1 MLALVPVYPVK
12 FTLRH
17 IPAQIQQFPDALGC
31 LFPGNQRGCCAL
43 RGFALCHMDTF
54 GVVPNGILPAIQIKA
69 STIFTIVFHQE
80 PGVVLQRLILFEISA
95 NDKAAVLIVGSN
107 AQRLVNDLLRKRRT
121 RKERTLRLALGW
133 SRTSKGREIKKGHL
147 LALLGR
153 ELADVRLNEI
163 FLFVNKLCCPSG
175 HQVPGEHRFF
185 CAGKVGTLPHE
196 KPVLLRLIAQALAVC
211 DDLGVSV
218 LIGGFEII
226 RPFPLVG
233 VNGKEQLDLLL
244 FVFEVVVL
252 VGDNSH
258 DLRFIKK
265 SGQLLAVRLLRIA

>member
-1 MLALVPVYPVK
+1 MHRLEQFQSVPGMSLSLQTYN
-12 FTLRH
+12 FSHGRFLTL
-17 IPAQIQQFPDALGC
+17 IG
-31 LFPGNQRGCCAL
+31 
-43 RGFALCHMDTF
+43 
-54 GVVPNGILPAIQIKA
+54 
-69 STIFTIVFHQE
+69 S
-80 PGVVLQRLILFEISA
+80 LI
-95 NDKAAVLIVGSN
+95 D
-107 AQRLVNDLLRKRRT
+107 QRLVFLIH
-121 RKERTLRLALGW
+121 
-133 SRTSKGREIKKGHL
+133 IK
-147 LALLGR
+147 
-153 ELADVRLNEI
+153 
-163 FLFVNKLCCPSG
+163 
-175 HQVPGEHRFF
+175 
-185 CAGKVGTLPHE
+185 
-196 KPVLLRLIAQALAVC
+196 QALTVC

>member
-1 MLALVPVYPVK
+1 
-12 FTLRH
+12 
-17 IPAQIQQFPDALGC
+17 
-31 LFPGNQRGCCAL
+31 
-43 RGFALCHMDTF
+43 MDTF

-107 AQRLVNDLLRKRRT
+107 AQRLVNDLLRKLLT
-121 RKERTLRLALGW
+121 WKEKTLRLALGR
-133 SRTSKGREIKKGHL
+133 SGTVKGREIKKGHL
-147 LALLGR
+147 LALLGG
-153 ELADVRLNEI
+153 ELADVRLNEV
-163 FLFVNKLCCPSG
+163 FLFVNELRCPSG

-196 KPVLLRLIAQALAVC
+196 KSVLLRLITQTLTVC
-211 DDLGVSV
+211 DNLGVSV

-233 VNGKEQLDLLL
+233 VNGKEQLNLLLFIFEVVILVGDDSHDLLL
-244 FVFEVVVL
+244 IQKRRKFFTTCVF
-252 VGDNSH
+252 
-258 DLRFIKK
+258 FC
-265 SGQLLAVRLLRIA
+265 